1 MNKQVKTVPAATEAP
16 ANQNKYIC
24 IYTFENKTGKT
35 IGERIVDLFHY
46 GTRNWIQQHIWWAMH
61 NGHEIE
67 VKPATD
73 DQISAYIKAG
83 VEALAEKVNHKPLPV
98 TQAA

>member
-1 MNKQVKTVPAATEAP
+1 MTKQVTAAAALESS

-24 IYTFENKTGKT
+24 VYTFEYNTGKT
-35 IGERIVDLFHY
+35 LGERIVDLFHY

-61 NGHEIE
+61 NGHDVEIKAASPE
-67 VKPATD
+67 
-73 DQISAYIKAG
+73 QIKAYITAG
-83 VEALAEKVNHKPLPV
+83 VEALAEKVNSPKALPV